1 MRFGYVRDEELS
13 QNPYATSFNYTLSK
27 CETFARQLDILNAKR
42 DELRAKNRMKSEEYT
57 EIEKKIKAVRA
68 EIRREERNYVQS
80 ALVIGTTISRAT
92 VDPMFDERQFDLVM
106 FDEVSM
112 AYVPQVIAAAAL
124 AREKF
129 MCVGDFKQLAPISQ
143 NQAARI
149 LQVMKLLRCGM
160 RH

>member
-1 MRFGYVRDEELS
+1 M
-13 QNPYATSFNYTLSK
+13 
-27 CETFARQLDILNAKR
+27 
-42 DELRAKNRMKSEEYT
+42 
-57 EIEKKIKAVRA
+57 
-68 EIRREERNYVQS
+68 QS

-149 LQVMKLLRCGM
+149 LQVDIFSYLRIVDEKEICSGI
-160 RH
+160 HGL